1 MDVVILAGGVIDSE
15 DPLFP
20 FLPADLPKNKAFIT
34 LNGKPILQ
42 WVLEALESSSRIDNI
57 ILVGQSEQSG
67 FTSSKPMYHLPDTG
81 SMIENIISG
90 VTYSSQLDS
99 SSTHTLIA
107 SGDIPLVEPQMV
119 DWVIETAEKD
129 LVDMSYYVITQEV
142 MEGRFPGSNRT
153 FAPLKGVRVC
163 GGDLT
168 VISHAVVTQ
177 NTALWK
183 QLRSARKSVF
193 KQAAIFGPRLLIG
206 LLLRQLE
213 LEKLAKYL
221 SRRLGLEARA
231 VVCPFAEVAMDI
243 DKPHQLE
250 LIRQELGGA

>member
-1 MDVVILAGGVIDSE
+1 MDVVILAGGIIDRE
-15 DPLFP
+15 DPLYP

-34 LNGKPILQ
+34 LNEKPILQ
-42 WVLEALESSSRIDNI
+42 WVLDALENSSRIDNM
-57 ILVGQSEQSG
+57 ILVGQSESNG
-67 FTSSKPMYHLPDTG
+67 FTSSKPLYHLPDTG

-90 VTYSSQLDS
+90 VTYSSKLNS

-129 LVDMSYYVITQEV
+129 LVDISYHVITEDV

-183 QLRSARKSVF
+183 QLRNARKSVF

-213 LEKLAKYL
+213 LEKVARYL
-221 SRRLGLEARA
+221 SKRLGLEARA
-231 VVCPFAEVAMDI
+231 VVCPYAEVAMDI

-250 LIRQELGGA
+250 LIRQELGGD

>member
-1 MDVVILAGGVIDSE
+1 MDVIVLAGGVLNSE

-20 FLPADLPKNKAFIT
+20 FVPDGVPKNKAFIT
-34 LNGKPILQ
+34 VNGKPILQ
-42 WVLEALESSSRIDNI
+42 WVLQALEDSSKIDNI
-57 ILVGQSEQSG
+57 ILVGQSESSG

-81 SMIENIISG
+81 SMVENIISG
-90 VTYSSQLDS
+90 VTYSSQLNS

-119 DWVIETAEKD
+119 EWVIEHVEND
-129 LVDMSYYVITQEV
+129 QVDISYYVITDQV

-153 FAPLKGVRVC
+153 YAPLKGMRVC

-168 VISHAVVTQ
+168 VISHEVVTQ

-183 QLRSARKSVF
+183 QLRNARKSVF
-193 KQAAIFGPRLLIG
+193 RQAAIFGPRLLIG

-213 LEKLAKYL
+213 LEQLAKYL
-221 SRRLGLEARA
+221 SKRLGLEARA

-250 LIRQELGGA
+250 LVRQELGGA